1 MNVHQ
6 NRKFKTEG
14 FHITWCDHK
23 LVWEVSVVLNNR
35 PQYTYA
41 YFVPRAS
48 GKKQFDFIPK
58 FSLNP
63 KWNLCPFSFLPA
75 NPELILWRSWAI
87 MGLFRL
93 MVRACPEF
101 YDVFEKKKTIWWSR
115 FFVLTGWLSS
125 NKACSY
131 SKSFQA
137 YAHYFARSTRIQPRF
152 FYVGKSEK
160 WCSFVFDSHGTR
172 PGLVKQFS
180 CQVEMRDGSIKWK
193 GLGSLIRHICIFW
206 PNSPNS
212 VIYLS
217 DLFS

>member
-1 MNVHQ
+1 MSASAFSYQASSLVFWSRCVNVHQ

-101 YDVFEKKKTIWWSR
+101 YDVFEKKQFDDHDFSFSQDDYPLTKHAAIASHSKR
-115 FFVLTGWLSS
+115 MLIILHVLPVYSLGSFTWVNRKNGAPSFLIVMARDLDSLIGFLSSIQTGWD
-125 NKACSY
+125 K
-131 SKSFQA
+131 
-137 YAHYFARSTRIQPRF
+137 IQWLMSLW
-152 FYVGKSEK
+152 GK
-160 WCSFVFDSHGTR
+160 
-172 PGLVKQFS
+172 
-180 CQVEMRDGSIKWK
+180 
-193 GLGSLIRHICIFW
+193 
-206 PNSPNS
+206 
-212 VIYLS
+212 
-217 DLFS
+217 